1 MIPILAICVGIVSF
15 IGGIRIENP
24 STNPVSIKIKW
35 ADKWTLYP
43 ANPGTAACG
52 QPVSAVAQTPTQ
64 GDAAGSPGEKSRQC
78 CRRCQR
84 CLIGILPKV
93 RDWQRFFMYV
103 SCRAA

>member
-43 ANPGTAACG
+43 AIA
-52 QPVSAVAQTPTQ
+52 
-64 GDAAGSPGEKSRQC
+64 
-78 CRRCQR
+78 
-84 CLIGILPKV
+84 
-93 RDWQRFFMYV
+93 RFNV
-103 SCRAA
+103 